1 MDSDVWYAD
10 GTYGDTDHRTHAL
23 QYIRYVILMEL
34 GWNGES
40 DSLCETMPWGQWLF
54 NSW

>member
-1 MDSDVWYAD
+1 MIRGEYWIVDSDVWYAD

-34 GWNGES
+34 G
-40 DSLCETMPWGQWLF
+40 
-54 NSW
+54 